1 MGGGVGL
8 RGGRGA
14 WEGEGRGAEGLIR
27 KRKQRLFE
35 GCYRREHSFTIGF
48 QWYQSSKSRSG
59 RHPAFIS
66 NEEMNSI
73 QAYWSPKEERKMKSF
88 LVESA

>member
-1 MGGGVGL
+1 MEELGCEEEEVLGREMGM
-8 RGGRGA
+8 
-14 WEGEGRGAEGLIR
+14 GAEGLIR

-66 NEEMNSI
+66 NEEIISTCTGHRI
-73 QAYWSPKEERKMKSF
+73 TK
-88 LVESA
+88 